1 MPSRGC
7 SGTHVHVHAHAQEQ
21 CGAVAASRR
30 ARRVGCAR
38 THVGIKRAG
47 CSEAWPA
54 LSGGDDLPNK
64 PHTSGDWAG
73 ARCACLQERM
83 AMVGGAHGGFL
94 LCPV

>member
-7 SGTHVHVHAHAQEQ
+7 SDTRTHAHAHAHEQ
-21 CGAVAASRR
+21 CGAVASRR
-30 ARRVGCAR
+30 ARRVGYAR
-38 THVGIKRAG
+38 THVGIKWAG
-47 CSEAWPA
+47 CSEARPA

-83 AMVGGAHGGFL
+83 VMVGGAHGGFL